1 MKDPHS
7 YNLTRK
13 FAFGAAFV
21 MSVAAAAL
29 AWQTRT
35 LAVAQMERLAE
46 DNNANLTQ
54 TFANAIWGHFAA
66 FIGAAHTLPPDAIR
80 ADPRTAELRRAVGAL
95 VANTDVVRVKLYD
108 LGAMVVFSTNPEQI
122 GVPAEDR
129 EDFSVAAAGGMSSK
143 LEFETLIDDLAA
155 ARENLWV
162 LSSYIPVRNAGN
174 GTIEGVAEV
183 YHDVTEFQINLA
195 HLEQLQIGI
204 VVLVVAAVFGLLLGF
219 VWRADRLIRRQHDR
233 NLELAA
239 GVAKAEA
246 ASQAKTEFL
255 ANMSHE
261 LRTPLNAIIGFSTI
275 IRDEAMGAVGSAKY
289 KEYAGDICSSGEHLL
304 DIINDVLD
312 LVKLEA
318 GSMPAKSE
326 PVNLM
331 EVIGGIVKL
340 TQPSAAAAGLKLVFD
355 ADPALRPIESDVTK
369 IRQIAFNL
377 LSNAVK
383 FTANGGI
390 VTVKLWQSSAQR
402 LTRLV
407 VIDNGIGMKEEDLAV
422 ALAPFGQVDS
432 GLNRK
437 FEGTGLGLTLSRK
450 LAVTLGGDLK
460 IESRPGTGT
469 TVTVTLPGPMAGAG
483 ALLAAA
489 S

>member
-13 FAFGAAFV
+13 FALGAAFV
-21 MSVAAAAL
+21 MIVAAAAL

-35 LAVAQMERLAE
+35 LAVTQLERMAE
-46 DNNANLTQ
+46 DGNVALTQ
-54 TFANAIWGHFAA
+54 TIANAVWGGFDA
-66 FIGAAHTLPPDAIR
+66 FIDTAGALSPEAIR
-80 ADPRTAELRRAVGAL
+80 ADPRTAVLNAAVVAL
-95 VANTDVVRVKLYD
+95 MTGTHAVKVKFYNLDGITIFATDP
-108 LGAMVVFSTNPEQI
+108 GQI
-122 GVPAEDR
+122 GASVEDR
-129 EDFSVAAAGGMSSK
+129 EHFIAAANGGTASE
-143 LEFETLIDDLAA
+143 LIFEERVETVAGP
-155 ARENLWV
+155 RSNLWV
-162 LSSYIPVRNAGN
+162 LSSYIPVRRGGGAV
-174 GTIEGVAEV
+174 EGVAEV
-183 YHDVTEFQINLA
+183 YSDVTQFHAELR
-195 HLEQLQIGI
+195 HMEQLQIGI
-204 VVLVVAAVFGLLLGF
+204 VALVVATVFGLLLGF

-246 ASQAKTEFL
+246 ASQAKSEFL

-275 IRDEAMGAVGSAKY
+275 IRDETMGAVGSAKY
-289 KEYAGDICSSGEHLL
+289 KEYASDICSSGEHLL
-304 DIINDVLD
+304 EIINDVLD

-318 GSMPAKSE
+318 GRMPVKSA
-326 PVNLM
+326 PVDLL
-331 EVIGGIVKL
+331 EVVGSIVKL

-355 ADPALRPIESDVTK
+355 ADPALRPIESDATK

-390 VTVKLWQSSAQR
+390 VTVKLWQSPAQR
-402 LTRLV
+402 MTRLV
-407 VIDNGIGMKEEDLAV
+407 VIDNGIGMKETDLAV
-422 ALAPFGQVDS
+422 AFAPFGQVDS

-450 LAVTLGGDLK
+450 LAVTLGGK
-460 IESRPGTGT
+460 IEIESRPGVGT
-469 TVTVTLPGPMAGAG
+469 TVTVTLPGPMASAA
-483 ALLAAA
+483 ALLTATG
-489 S
+489 